1 MLLGLVVGGVSRT
14 CTVGAACCRL
24 EEKAFGPVSC
34 TLAIDQAAATVAAA
48 AVAVAKAGA
57 LERATA
63 GGGEGDGTGAAGPSE
78 ASKEAKAFDVLCPIT
93 AEIMT
98 DPVSTSDGYTFERE
112 AISEWLRTHD
122 TSPITGAT
130 LESKTLFPNYSLR
143 AMILQTLFPSCSPR
157 SKTLQQDT
165 LESKAQPS
173 AAAAGGLGLQSV
185 PLRGRRAGRGGRG
198 GRGGRD
204 GRGAVRVANIEAA
217 AETMRLLVAT
227 EQEAAVREVAPAMA
241 ASKPREEA
249 VAAAMALAAAA
260 EADAVDAAAAAKAD
274 AVERA
279 AAKLVQKTTEAD
291 ALEWATAK
299 DGEGD
304 SSGTAGP
311 SEAVCCYRPGMI
323 LPPRT
328 PPGTRPPS
336 PQPSQPPT
344 SPPSSPPPS
353 PPSSTDSLAPPL
365 PPSSPLPS
373 PEVPDGCV
381 CPSTNET
388 MADHICTVDGWPFES
403 TEGTAVLGARGVLG
417 FLSDTDDGDA
427 WPATR
432 ASAAN
437 PAGST
442 LSAHAVA
449 FRPSHPPQHTDA
461 ITQAG
466 LVWREAAADLG
477 EAAAGLFVIL

>member
-1 MLLGLVVGGVSRT
+1 
-14 CTVGAACCRL
+14 
-24 EEKAFGPVSC
+24 
-34 TLAIDQAAATVAAA
+34 
-48 AVAVAKAGA
+48 
-57 LERATA
+57 
-63 GGGEGDGTGAAGPSE
+63 
-78 ASKEAKAFDVLCPIT
+78 
-93 AEIMT
+93 
-98 DPVSTSDGYTFERE
+98 
-112 AISEWLRTHD
+112 
-122 TSPITGAT
+122 
-130 LESKTLFPNYSLR
+130 
-143 AMILQTLFPSCSPR
+143 
-157 SKTLQQDT
+157 
-165 LESKAQPS
+165 
-173 AAAAGGLGLQSV
+173 
-185 PLRGRRAGRGGRG
+185 
-198 GRGGRD
+198 
-204 GRGAVRVANIEAA
+204 
-217 AETMRLLVAT
+217 MRLLVAT

-260 EADAVDAAAAAKAD
+260 EAAAAAAAKAD

-311 SEAVCCYRPGMI
+311 SEAVCCYRPGMILPPRTPPGTRPPSPQPGMI